1 MIPRPRPDNYL
12 AILAYIALATGVALL
27 LAVMR

>member
-1 MIPRPRPDNYL
+1 MMRPRPDNHM
-12 AILAYIALATGVALL
+12 AILLYIALATGIVVL

>member
-1 MIPRPRPDNYL
+1 MMRPRPDN
-12 AILAYIALATGVALL
+12 AASILLYIALATGIVIL

>member
-1 MIPRPRPDNYL
+1 MMRPRPDNHM
-12 AILAYIALATGVALL
+12 AIIAYIALATGIVIL